1 MNPIQRFS
9 ILILISVAGCSGMS
23 FASNSGAPNVSTTVG
38 LSVGATLVPGPI
50 AFPSGFMTS
59 VKSFGAVGD
68 GVTDDTAAIHK
79 ALSDG
84 RSDTKKDYYYSPKA
98 LYFPP
103 GVYLV
108 RDTLQWVGCCVTI
121 QGSGTSSTIIRLAP
135 HSNGF
140 GDPSNPKPLILTSD
154 VVGNEAFH
162 QNIWD
167 LSLEVGANNAGATA
181 LNYVSN
187 NSGSVHDVLI
197 TSEDGK
203 GHAGIDLT
211 RKWAGPLLI
220 RNTEIRGF
228 DVGIDLKYAEYSST
242 LEFISLENQ
251 NVVGIRNTNE
261 PISIR
266 GLLSTNEVSAIAND
280 GGFVVLLDADLQ
292 GGNPDIVA
300 LQTNS
305 TMYLRNITSRGY
317 RATLQDTSGA
327 HPALTAENITEH
339 LVGLPKT
346 LQSNFGDASLNLGI
360 VETPF
365 FTSSSLN
372 EWAPFAP
379 KWYGDTSGLQ
389 AVLNS
394 GKQIIYFPFGKYLSY
409 AEASVTVPDTVHEII
424 GFSSVVV
431 GSQDGSNGGGIRLV
445 ISSYSR
451 QPLIIEQF
459 GNSLKIDHR
468 GSRPLVIKDAVV
480 KYTSAPG
487 AGTLFLED
495 VEMLQPFVVQA
506 AQKVWARQLNDEVS
520 GTKVSN
526 SGGTLWVLGLKTEGP
541 GTVIDTSQG
550 GRTELLGGLIYPATR
565 VPENDVAFRSTEAQ
579 VSYMYAESVYCQNC
593 GYSTQVSETCSG
605 ETRQITS
612 ATDAGY
618 RMPLFIGC
626 RSTVA
631 GNQKDSTSGLQGLH
645 CIATWREEQ
654 DIY

>member
-1 MNPIQRFS
+1 MNVIRRLIPS
-9 ILILISVAGCSGMS
+9 ILVSIASCSG
-23 FASNSGAPNVSTTVG
+23 ASTAASPGVAKGAGVEA
-38 LSVGATLVPGPI
+38 GAVLVPGPI
-50 AFPSGFMTS
+50 AFPDGFMTS
-59 VKSFGAVGD
+59 VKSYGAVGD
-68 GVTDDTAAIHK
+68 GVTDDTASIQK

-84 RSDTKKDYYYSPKA
+84 RLDAKKDYYYSPKA

-228 DVGIDLKYAEYSST
+228 DIGVDLQFAIYGST
-242 LEFISLENQ
+242 FESISLEHQ
-251 NVVGIRNTNE
+251 NLVGIRNVDE

-266 GLLSTNEVSAIAND
+266 GLLSTNEVPALTNS
-280 GGFVVLLDADLQ
+280 GGFVVLLDADLE
-292 GGNPDIVA
+292 GGNPDRVA

-317 RATLQDTSGA
+317 RATLKDTSGTRS
-327 HPALTAENITEH
+327 ALTVDNISEH
-339 LVGLPKT
+339 LVGSPKS
-346 LQSNFGDASLNLGI
+346 LQSNVRDTSLNLDVEETPSFPSSSPNDWTPLSPNWRGDAS
-360 VETPF
+360 
-365 FTSSSLN
+365 
-372 EWAPFAP
+372 
-379 KWYGDTSGLQ
+379 DLQ
-389 AVLNS
+389 SVFNS
-394 GKQIIYFPFGKYLSY
+394 GKQTIYFPFGVYSSN
-409 AEASVTVPDTVHEII
+409 AEASVIVPDTVNRII
-424 GFSSVVV
+424 GFSSVVS
-431 GSQDGSNGGGIRLV
+431 GNPGGINGGGIRLV
-445 ISSYSR
+445 ITGKNKH
-451 QPLIIEQF
+451 PLIIEQF
-459 GNSLKIDHR
+459 GFSLKIDHR
-468 GSRPLVIKDAVV
+468 GSRPLVIKDAMVN
-480 KYTSAPG
+480 YTSAPG

-495 VEMLQPFVVQA
+495 VEMLQPLVVQEG
-506 AQKVWARQLNDEVS
+506 QKVWARQLNDEVS

-526 SGGTLWVLGLKTEGP
+526 YGGTLWILGLKTEGA
-541 GTVIDTSQG
+541 GTVIDTSHG
-550 GRTELLGGLIYPATR
+550 GQTELLGSLVYPATR
-565 VPENDVAFRSTEAQ
+565 VPQTDVAFSSTDAQ
-579 VSYMYAESVYCQNC
+579 VSYMYTEPVYCELC
-593 GYSTQVSETCSG
+593 GYSVQAQEIRLGKTF
-605 ETRQITS
+605 QITS
-612 ATDAGY
+612 PANAGY
-618 RMPLFIGC
+618 RMSLFVGYDETSEKHHISSFGIPYRGIWTESCKSATPL
-626 RSTVA
+626 
-631 GNQKDSTSGLQGLH
+631 Q
-645 CIATWREEQ
+645 
-654 DIY
+654 